1 MVCSHFIK
9 DPSLA
14 YGHQNQLSTEHDL
27 LFSIHS
33 HRPQPQFPYD
43 VGKDFLLLYIRFY
56 LAGFYKSESCQLPFH
71 RRQETFLHAH
81 CIADA
86 N

>member
-1 MVCSHFIK
+1 MVCSHFTK

-14 YGHQNQLSTEHDL
+14 YGHKNQLSTEHDL

-43 VGKDFLLLYIRFY
+43 FLLLYIRFY
-56 LAGFYKSESCQLPFH
+56 LAEFYKSE
-71 RRQETFLHAH
+71 
-81 CIADA
+81 
-86 N
+86 

>member
-1 MVCSHFIK
+1 MVCNHLTK

-14 YGHQNQLSTEHDL
+14 KGHQNQLSTEQDL

-33 HRPQPQFPYD
+33 HRPQPQFPND
-43 VGKDFLLLYIRFY
+43 VGKGLLLLYIWLY

-71 RRQETFLHAH
+71 CRQETFLHAH